1 MVQKWKE
8 HKWNVQILLFVLTCE
23 LSLKFCAKVQMTI
36 WGFLSKSSIE
46 QRALFC
52 QIFAESWPQVGSFMF
67 CYYDMKKFKVGNGAK
82 FKFHFPGVF
91 VWLFVIYKT

>member
-8 HKWNVQILLFVLTCE
+8 HKWNVQILLFVLVN
-23 LSLKFCAKVQMTI
+23 FHCAKVQMTI

-52 QIFAESWPQVGSFMF
+52 QIFAESRPQVGSFMF
-67 CYYDMKKFKVGNGAK
+67 CYMKKFKVGNGAK

-91 VWLFVIYKT
+91 VWSFVIYET